1 MALPMARPWRHPKTG
16 IFWLRK
22 RVPESLRPVV
32 GQLEVKQSLGTRD
45 PAEAKRLHTQALAA
59 LEQRWANLQSG
70 SKSLSEREAHET
82 VADAYDWWF
91 ELHSENPSEQTLWRT
106 DLYNDLWNY
115 RELAEML
122 HRTLDEGDLED
133 EDDEC
138 FAPLMRMEAFC
149 RRNVDDLLN
158 NEGLIVDGDS
168 RRRLEFAFG
177 AAIQQASQGLKALAR
192 GEFAS
197 PFSAPNTRSGVA
209 VRPESL
215 SNSEP
220 VLFDRLL
227 EGWKRERR
235 PMEKT
240 VYEYERAFRDL
251 AAHLGHSDAS
261 LVKAKDLVGWK
272 EKMLAAELKP
282 KTIRDAKLAPIRAI
296 TAVGRPQRTLGR

>member
-1 MALPMARPWRHPKTG
+1 
-16 IFWLRK
+16 
-22 RVPESLRPVV
+22 
-32 GQLEVKQSLGTRD
+32 
-45 PAEAKRLHTQALAA
+45 
-59 LEQRWANLQSG
+59 
-70 SKSLSEREAHET
+70 
-82 VADAYDWWF
+82 
-91 ELHSENPSEQTLWRT
+91 
-106 DLYNDLWNY
+106 
-115 RELAEML
+115 ML

-177 AAIQQASQGLKALAR
+177 AAIQRASQGLKALAR

-197 PFSAPNTRSGVA
+197 PFSAPNTRSGLA
-209 VRPESL
+209 ARTEPT
-215 SNSEP
+215 SNTDP

-296 TAVGRPQRTLGR
+296 MQWAVLNELLVDNPAQRVTIDLKKRAGETKRGFDDKEAATLLAAARRESNPVKRWIPF